1 MPKKNNEE
9 IQQSL
14 LDKGVEIIISAFN
27 EQKNEFAKAIYELE
41 TENNKLKEEN
51 NIYKN
56 KLSILHK
63 KLSKISKTF
72 CDLDMDDEESKIQMN
87 DNQIT
92 LNNLLPE
99 NKKNNFI
106 NRKSALYKNFLSQNK
121 NSNYSSFQGEAKYSH
136 LPKRTE
142 QIDDQN
148 KYHSNYHYNLK
159 YILNQQNNDFSK
171 MMGNLNYLKKRT
183 NNSKN
188 KNQKIHT
195 NNSSSYLIDNNSK
208 ELDINN
214 YNQSKTDRDYKY
226 KKGLS
231 EKYLNIK
238 KNQTKIL
245 NNNDII
251 SENINNNIDLNRN
264 NKNDSDI
271 NTETSKFDRIFWN
284 SNENSSSSFD
294 KKLKIFLEKCKVK
307 LNALDY
313 EKIINLFKSFENN
326 SSIDIRKKV
335 KKIISNNQK
344 LCNLFDDIFFNQ
356 VEN

>member
-9 IQQSL
+9 VQQSL

-27 EQKNEFAKAIYELE
+27 EQKNEFTKAIYELE

-72 CDLDMDDEESKIQMN
+72 CDLDIDDEESKIQMN
-87 DNQIT
+87 DNQIS
-92 LNNLLPE
+92 LNNFLPE

-121 NSNYSSFQGEAKYSH
+121 NSNYSSFQGEVKYSH
-136 LPKRTE
+136 LPKKAE

-159 YILNQQNNDFSK
+159 YVLNQQNNDFSK
-171 MMGNLNYLKKRT
+171 MMGNLNYLKKRK

-195 NNSSSYLIDNNSK
+195 NNSSSYLIENNSK
-208 ELDINN
+208 ELEINN
-214 YNQSKTDRDYKY
+214 YNESKTDRDYKY

-245 NNNDII
+245 NNNDIRN
-251 SENINNNIDLNRN
+251 ENINNNIDLNVN

-271 NTETSKFDRIFWN
+271 NTETNKFDKIFRN
-284 SNENSSSSFD
+284 SIENSSSFD

-335 KKIISNNQK
+335 KKIINNNQK

>member
-27 EQKNEFAKAIYELE
+27 EQKNEFTKAIYELE

-72 CDLDMDDEESKIQMN
+72 CDLDMDDEESKIQTN

-92 LNNLLPE
+92 LNNFLPDS
-99 NKKNNFI
+99 KKNNFI

-121 NSNYSSFQGEAKYSH
+121 NSNYSSFQGETKYSH
-136 LPKRTE
+136 MPKRAE
-142 QIDDQN
+142 QNDDQN

-159 YILNQQNNDFSK
+159 YILNQQNNDFNK
-171 MMGNLNYLKKRT
+171 MMGNLNYLKKRK

-195 NNSSSYLIDNNSK
+195 NNSSSYLIENNSK

-214 YNQSKTDRDYKY
+214 YNESKTDREYKY
-226 KKGLS
+226 KKGFS

-251 SENINNNIDLNRN
+251 SENINDNIN

-271 NTETSKFDRIFWN
+271 NTETNKFDKIFRN
-284 SNENSSSSFD
+284 SSENSSSFD

-335 KKIISNNQK
+335 KKIINNNQK

>member
-27 EQKNEFAKAIYELE
+27 EQKNEFTKAIYELE

-92 LNNLLPE
+92 LNNFLPDS
-99 NKKNNFI
+99 KKNNFI

-121 NSNYSSFQGEAKYSH
+121 NSNYSSFQGETKYSH
-136 LPKRTE
+136 MPKRAE
-142 QIDDQN
+142 QNDDQN

-159 YILNQQNNDFSK
+159 YILNQQNNDFNK
-171 MMGNLNYLKKRT
+171 MMGNLNYLKKRK

-195 NNSSSYLIDNNSK
+195 NNSSSYLIENNSK

-214 YNQSKTDRDYKY
+214 YNESKTDREYKY
-226 KKGLS
+226 KKGFS

-251 SENINNNIDLNRN
+251 SENIHDNIN

-271 NTETSKFDRIFWN
+271 NTEKNKFDKIFRN
-284 SNENSSSSFD
+284 SSENSSSFD

-335 KKIISNNQK
+335 KKIINNNQK

-356 VEN
+356 IEN

>member
-27 EQKNEFAKAIYELE
+27 EQKNEFTKAIYELE

-72 CDLDMDDEESKIQMN
+72 CDLDMDDEESKIQTN

-92 LNNLLPE
+92 LNNFLPDS
-99 NKKNNFI
+99 KKNNFI

-121 NSNYSSFQGEAKYSH
+121 NSNYSSFQGETKYSH
-136 LPKRTE
+136 MPKRAE

-159 YILNQQNNDFSK
+159 YILNQQNNDFNK
-171 MMGNLNYLKKRT
+171 MMGNLNYLKKRK

-188 KNQKIHT
+188 KNQKIYT
-195 NNSSSYLIDNNSK
+195 NNSSSYLIENNSK

-214 YNQSKTDRDYKY
+214 YNESKTDREYKY
-226 KKGLS
+226 KKGFS

-251 SENINNNIDLNRN
+251 SENINDNIN

-271 NTETSKFDRIFWN
+271 NTETNKFDKIFRN
-284 SNENSSSSFD
+284 SSENSSSFD

-335 KKIISNNQK
+335 KKIINNNQK

>member
-27 EQKNEFAKAIYELE
+27 EQKNEFTKAIYELE

-92 LNNLLPE
+92 LNNFLPDS
-99 NKKNNFI
+99 KKNNFI

-121 NSNYSSFQGEAKYSH
+121 NSNYSSFQGETKYSH
-136 LPKRTE
+136 MPKRAE
-142 QIDDQN
+142 QNDDQN

-159 YILNQQNNDFSK
+159 YILNQQNTDFNK
-171 MMGNLNYLKKRT
+171 MMGNLNYLKKRK
-183 NNSKN
+183 NSSKG
-188 KNQKIHT
+188 KSQKIHT
-195 NNSSSYLIDNNSK
+195 NNSSSYLIENNSK

-214 YNQSKTDRDYKY
+214 YNESKTDRDYKY

-245 NNNDII
+245 NNNNDII
-251 SENINNNIDLNRN
+251 SENINTNIDLNLN

-271 NTETSKFDRIFWN
+271 NTETNKFDKIYMN
-284 SNENSSSSFD
+284 SNETSSSFD

-335 KKIISNNQK
+335 KKIINNNQK

>member
-1 MPKKNNEE
+1 MP
-9 IQQSL
+9 
-14 LDKGVEIIISAFN
+14 D
-27 EQKNEFAKAIYELE
+27 
-41 TENNKLKEEN
+41 
-51 NIYKN
+51 
-56 KLSILHK
+56 
-63 KLSKISKTF
+63 
-72 CDLDMDDEESKIQMN
+72 
-87 DNQIT
+87 
-92 LNNLLPE
+92 
-99 NKKNNFI
+99 NKKSNFI
-106 NRKSALYKNFLSQNK
+106 NRKSSLYKNFFSQNK

-159 YILNQQNNDFSK
+159 YILNQQNNDFNK
-171 MMGNLNYLKKRT
+171 MMGNLNYLKKRK
-183 NNSKN
+183 NSSKN

-195 NNSSSYLIDNNSK
+195 NNSSSYLIENNSK
-208 ELDINN
+208 EIDINN
-214 YNQSKTDRDYKY
+214 YNESKTDRDYKY

-251 SENINNNIDLNRN
+251 TENINNNIDLNSN

-271 NTETSKFDRIFWN
+271 NTEANNFDKVLRN
-284 SNENSSSSFD
+284 SNDNPSSFD

-313 EKIINLFKSFENN
+313 EKILNLLKSYENN
-326 SSIDIRKKV
+326 SSVDVRKKV
-335 KKIISNNQK
+335 KKIINNNQK

>member
-1 MPKKNNEE
+1 MPKKTNEE

-27 EQKNEFAKAIYELE
+27 EQKNEFTKAIYELE

-72 CDLDMDDEESKIQMN
+72 CDLDMDDEESKIQTN

-92 LNNLLPE
+92 LNNFLPDS
-99 NKKNNFI
+99 KKNNFI

-121 NSNYSSFQGEAKYSH
+121 NSNYSSFQGETKYSH
-136 LPKRTE
+136 MPKRAE
-142 QIDDQN
+142 QNDDQN

-159 YILNQQNNDFSK
+159 YILNQQNNDFNK
-171 MMGNLNYLKKRT
+171 MMGNLNYLKKRK

-195 NNSSSYLIDNNSK
+195 NNSSSYLIENNSK

-214 YNQSKTDRDYKY
+214 YNESKTDREYKY
-226 KKGLS
+226 KKGFS

-251 SENINNNIDLNRN
+251 SENINDNIN

-271 NTETSKFDRIFWN
+271 NTETNKFDKIFRN
-284 SNENSSSSFD
+284 SSENSSSFD

-335 KKIISNNQK
+335 KKIINNNQK

>member
-27 EQKNEFAKAIYELE
+27 EQKNEFTKAIYELE

-72 CDLDMDDEESKIQMN
+72 CDLDMDDEESKIQTN

-92 LNNLLPE
+92 LNNFLPE

-106 NRKSALYKNFLSQNK
+106 NRKSALYKNFFSQNK
-121 NSNYSSFQGEAKYSH
+121 NSNYSSFQGETKYSH
-136 LPKRTE
+136 MPKRAE
-142 QIDDQN
+142 QNDDQN

-159 YILNQQNNDFSK
+159 YILNQQNNDFNK
-171 MMGNLNYLKKRT
+171 MMGNLNYLKKRK

-195 NNSSSYLIDNNSK
+195 NNSSSYLIENNSK

-214 YNQSKTDRDYKY
+214 YNESKTDRDYKY

-251 SENINNNIDLNRN
+251 SENINDNIN

-271 NTETSKFDRIFWN
+271 NTETNKFDKIFRN
-284 SNENSSSSFD
+284 SSENSSSFD

-335 KKIISNNQK
+335 KKIINNNQK

-356 VEN
+356 IEN